1 MSVRVYGLEEKKS
14 KYIQSK
20 VEKYIKLLNI
30 SGNETLNVKFVKR
43 IPECSK
49 NVWGMYD
56 VEHVTRPSKKISNM
70 HTVYINK
77 NILNNR
83 YRLLKTL
90 MHELVH
96 MKQSIK
102 GLMSW
107 VCYNSRS
114 EKVFVFWKKKRM
126 GEFCDLEYYSSP
138 WEVEARKIENKMW
151 KEGKL

>member
-1 MSVRVYGLEEKKS
+1 MDVKVYGLEEKKS

-20 VEKYIKLLNI
+20 VEKYIKLLKM
-30 SGNETLNVKFVKR
+30 SGNEAVNVRFVKKV
-43 IPECSK
+43 PNCPKS
-49 NVWGMYD
+49 VWGMYD
-56 VEHVTRPSKKISNM
+56 VEHVTRPNKKTSNK
-70 HTVYINK
+70 HIVYINK
-77 NILNNR
+77 DILNNR

-96 MKQSIK
+96 MRQSVK

-107 VCYNSRS
+107 VKYNSRS
-114 EKVFVFWKKKRM
+114 KKVFVFWKQKRM